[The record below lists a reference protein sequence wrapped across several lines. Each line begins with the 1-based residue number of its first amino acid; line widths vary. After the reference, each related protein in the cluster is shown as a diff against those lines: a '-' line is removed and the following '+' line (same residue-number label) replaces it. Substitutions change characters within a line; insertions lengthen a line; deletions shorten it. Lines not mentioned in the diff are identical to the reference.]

1 MVAKMVIKS
10 FRTTFDYVQIL
21 KTLKKPFKRLE
32 EEGTLIASHDSKS
45 EWHLAKVVQGKHGV
59 VGARTQGRTA
69 KGRALGLLETFFEAR
84 NFVFWNK
91 TASIHKTIPLIV
103 YVTMIIEGNSFSI

>member
-10 FRTTFDYVQIL
+10 FRTTFDYVKNL
-21 KTLKKPFKRLE
+21 KTFKKPFKRLEE

-45 EWHLAKVVQGKHGV
+45 EWHLAK
-59 VGARTQGRTA
+59 
-69 KGRALGLLETFFEAR
+69 GRALGLLEIFFKAR

-91 TASIHKTIPLIV
+91 KPSIHKTIPLIV